1 MTAVS
6 HRVGLSRL
14 TTLLAGRAV
23 FRLMLYGSA
32 ALLALAWTRP
42 DFNAYAAVMG
52 AVGWLCMV
60 VQSGGE
66 KAALKLIPRARRTR
80 DDLVGML
87 RALVAYVPLPPAL
100 AAVTAL
106 ALAPDARVTLYLL
119 GVAYYV
125 GLGCGMLGVA
135 LHRALGHYTRDTVHF
150 AVLGVGMGTMA
161 ALAFLAGIGPAGYL
175 TGLLALVTAL
185 NVALLPGLPRRTR
198 PRPGVRR
205 VLAGTV
211 LLMGAADVM
220 NNAMI
225 GALFVELALSPYAA
239 HSGDLYLVTLGWG
252 FALSIL
258 YTVQR
263 IYQPQLS
270 LRVAGGGVAGAR
282 VLARRMAGLAAL
294 GAALWLLVAGIVLA
308 VWGVDGPVALAVLA
322 LTLLP
327 MQALASGATFVVEH
341 TNLRAN
347 ARAVVVALAAV
358 AGLGV
363 VAISLAGA
371 AGAVYALGAN
381 PLVLG
386 LALWRAR

>member
-1 MTAVS
+1 MSAVT
-6 HRVGLSRL
+6 HRIGLSRL

-32 ALLALAWTRP
+32 ALLALAWSRP

-80 DDLVGML
+80 DDLAGML
-87 RALVAYVPLPPAL
+87 RALVAYVPVPPAVAAVVAL
-100 AAVTAL
+100 AA
-106 ALAPDARVTLYLL
+106 APGEHLTLYLL
-119 GVAYYV
+119 GIAYYV
-125 GLGCGMLGVA
+125 ALGCGMLGVA

-150 AVLGVGMGTMA
+150 AVLGLGMGAMA
-161 ALAFLAGIGPAGYL
+161 GLAFLAGVGPTGYL
-175 TGLLALVTAL
+175 SGLLALVTVL
-185 NVALLPGLPRRTR
+185 NLSLLPGLPRQAR
-198 PRPGVRR
+198 PRPGLRR
-205 VLAGTV
+205 VLAGTM

-225 GALFVELALSPYAA
+225 GALFVELALSPHAA
-239 HSGDLYLVTLGWG
+239 QSGDLYLVTLGWG

-270 LRVAGGGVAGAR
+270 LRVAGGGLAGAR

-294 GAALWLLVAGIVLA
+294 GAALWLLISGIVLA
-308 VWGVDGPVALAVLA
+308 QGQHGQLALGALA

-347 ARAVVVALAAV
+347 ARAVVIALAAV

-363 VAISLAGA
+363 VAVSLAGA

>member
-1 MTAVS
+1 MTITT
-6 HRVGLSRL
+6 HRIGLSRL
-14 TTLLAGRAV
+14 TTLLAGRAA

-32 ALLALAWTRP
+32 ALLALAWSRT
-42 DFNAYAAVMG
+42 DFSAYAAVMG

-80 DDLVGML
+80 DDLAGML
-87 RALVAYVPLPPAL
+87 RALVAYVPLPPAV

-106 ALAPDARVTLYLL
+106 VVAPGQRLTLYLL
-119 GVAYYV
+119 GIAYYV
-125 GLGCGMLGVA
+125 TLGCGMLGVA

-150 AVLGVGMGTMA
+150 AVLGLGMGTMA
-161 ALAFLAGIGPAGYL
+161 ALVFLAGVGPTGYL
-175 TGLLALVTAL
+175 LGLLALVTAL
-185 NVALLPGLPRRTR
+185 NLALLPGLPRAGR
-198 PRPGVRR
+198 PRAGLRR

-225 GALFVELALSPYAA
+225 GALFVELALSPHAA
-239 HSGDLYLVTLGWG
+239 QSGDLYLITLGWG

-270 LRVAGGGVAGAR
+270 LRVAGGRLAEAR
-282 VLARRMAGLAAL
+282 VLARRMAGFAAL
-294 GAALWLLVAGIVLA
+294 GAILWLVVSAIVISQGLHGPLA
-308 VWGVDGPVALAVLA
+308 LGVLA

-341 TNLRAN
+341 TDLRAN

-358 AGLGV
+358 VGV
-363 VAISLAGA
+363 GAVAVSLTGA